1 MTELLELYFKITM
14 INMLRP
20 LMEKVDKMQEQTG
33 NISREVKIKE
43 SKGNMRN
50 KNTNNTNR
58 NKECF

>member
-1 MTELLELYFKITM
+1 M